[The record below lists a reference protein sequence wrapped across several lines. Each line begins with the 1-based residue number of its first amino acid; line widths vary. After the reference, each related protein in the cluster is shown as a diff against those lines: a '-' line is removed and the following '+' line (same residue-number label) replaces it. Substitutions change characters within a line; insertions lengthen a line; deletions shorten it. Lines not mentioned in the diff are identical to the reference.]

1 MGEIF
6 KKAVDHNWAFWIC
19 LGVSILLILGG
30 AFTPPPFIIDSS
42 IFIATGEMFGFA
54 ALWAFYKA
62 IDKGIG
68 THITKGDTEIKIEN
82 PDKDKNK
89 NED

>member
-1 MGEIF
+1 MGEILR
-6 KKAVDHNWAFWIC
+6 KAVDHNWAFWIC

-54 ALWAFYKA
+54 SLWVLYKS
-62 IDKGIG
+62 IDKGID
-68 THITKGDTEIKIEN
+68 TRIKKGDTEIKIEN
-82 PDKDKNK
+82 PDKEDNK
-89 NED
+89 KED